1 MTGSLVSPYCFAE
14 FHSVHAWH
22 HPVAYNECHFV
33 SFSLFSASIPSSAVS
48 MLYLSARLLERKF
61 NISSLS
67 STISMVGLCLIGE
80 PERSSCKIPSG
91 MAGLFNSDVPVSCG
105 RTCAC
110 SIGNVTIKDD
120 PLLTSDSTSIQP
132 LCDSTIL

>member
-1 MTGSLVSPYCFAE
+1 MRGIIQSLTM
-14 FHSVHAWH
+14 SVTS
-22 HPVAYNECHFV
+22 F

-105 RTCAC
+105 RTCTC

-132 LCDSTIL
+132 LCDSTILLTMLRPIPVPGLLSIA